1 MGEWR
6 TLVLQIIRAH
16 KTVGAGGNKKKHQAF
31 LFPLDNPS
39 LWAI

>member
-1 MGEWR
+1 MGDWDA
-6 TLVLQIIRAH
+6 LVWQ
-16 KTVGAGGNKKKHQAF
+16 TVHDHDVMVVGGNKKKQSDF